1 MSENTNTQKARLYGG
16 KQLWIIIFA
25 GFMYLLT
32 GSIAAGNTNTVLPY
46 IAGLRGWLFP
56 SMIIFVSLGGYV
68 SVAANFGFGQLLMKI
83 GAKKVI
89 IIGLIGGGISALL
102 FGLTNNFAVFAAM
115 IILNFFFAGAYQ
127 AAGVNA
133 LLAIWFPKKKGVIFG
148 WSTMGLV
155 VASVTY
161 APYIT
166 KLFDKIG
173 LGTTYI
179 GIAVIFWILAILCIF
194 TVKDTPEEAGTYPD
208 GDPNTDK
215 QALAK
220 VAMEFAK
227 YKSPFTLGKLFG
239 RKETWQLMFGWGLP
253 WFGMMAVFSQ
263 LVPRLIQVGY
273 SPDFASLVL
282 AIAGFIAL
290 PGSWLFGWLDTK
302 IGCKKS
308 SIILGIILL
317 IGCVAAFLHPAG
329 MFFVWL
335 CAATMALGQG
345 AMANLVP
352 SMIASWFGRWDFPA
366 ASRLLFPL
374 VNIVATAG
382 MTLVGVFLSH
392 NIPFSTLY
400 IVSAVVT
407 AIGVIIMF
415 TVKEEMIGKAD

>member
-1 MSENTNTQKARLYGG
+1 MKR
-16 KQLWIIIFA
+16 F
-25 GFMYLLT
+25 
-32 GSIAAGNTNTVLPY
+32 
-46 IAGLRGWLFP
+46 
-56 SMIIFVSLGGYV
+56 FVC
-68 SVAANFGFGQLLMKI
+68 
-83 GAKKVI
+83 
-89 IIGLIGGGISALL
+89 
-102 FGLTNNFAVFAAM
+102 FAVFAAM

-133 LLAIWFPKKKGVIFG
+133 LLALWFPKKKGVIFG

-179 GIAVIFWILAILCIF
+179 AIAIIFWILAVLCIF

-273 SPDFASLVL
+273 NPDFASLVL

-308 SIILGIILL
+308 SIILGIVLL